1 MSEAKDLFKLNPVKF
16 FPGYIAEL
24 EQQNKELIEFA
35 KIAHRVSGLAD
46 KEDYGI
52 TLLYK
57 KSIEL
62 LSKYK

>member
-1 MSEAKDLFKLNPVKF
+1 MTGNEEDIIIELHEKIK
-16 FPGYIAEL
+16 EL
-24 EQQNKELIEFA
+24 EQQKAELLEFA

>member
-1 MSEAKDLFKLNPVKF
+1 METTRLFCYIPTTTHRKTKAISALNGIDIKDFV
-16 FPGYIAEL
+16 
-24 EQQNKELIEFA
+24 